1 MRSLSKRQ
9 NQGGETEHLEQEI
22 QHRPQNF
29 CSQAKN
35 HFSDY
40 VHKPGLLG
48 EETQMGRF
56 ILFSSAST
64 SLYIFK
70 ESDKWS
76 LTCQRSYNN
85 LRLEKLQTKSF
96 HWIRAFGFVR
106 EWGCKTNRISAS
118 LESQGA
124 KQGVRGLLIFLS
136 IYIYAVM
143 NFSRRKTVFE
153 KFVFL

>member
-1 MRSLSKRQ
+1 MINLEIRSLSKRQ

-64 SLYIFK
+64 SI
-70 ESDKWS
+70 SNIWC
-76 LTCQRSYNN
+76 LTCQRSNDN
-85 LRLEKLQTKSF
+85 LRLENF
-96 HWIRAFGFVR
+96 
-106 EWGCKTNRISAS
+106 
-118 LESQGA
+118 
-124 KQGVRGLLIFLS
+124 KQNLFI
-136 IYIYAVM
+136 
-143 NFSRRKTVFE
+143 
-153 KFVFL
+153 

>member
-1 MRSLSKRQ
+1 MEAGRINLEMRSLSKRQ

-56 ILFSSAST
+56 ILFSSALST
-64 SLYIFK
+64 LHILK
-70 ESDKWS
+70 ESDIWS

-85 LRLEKLQTKSF
+85 
-96 HWIRAFGFVR
+96 
-106 EWGCKTNRISAS
+106 
-118 LESQGA
+118 
-124 KQGVRGLLIFLS
+124 
-136 IYIYAVM
+136 
-143 NFSRRKTVFE
+143 
-153 KFVFL
+153 

>member
-1 MRSLSKRQ
+1 MKWNLKRKRNRAFGEKRSSPD
-9 NQGGETEHLEQEI
+9 LEQEI
-22 QHRPQNF
+22 QNWPQNF
-29 CSQAKN
+29 GFRGKN
-35 HFSDY
+35 QFSNY
-40 VHKPGLLG
+40 VHQAGLLG
-48 EETQMGRF
+48 GETQMGRF
-56 ILFSSAST
+56 ILFSSTST

-106 EWGCKTNRISAS
+106 EGGCKTNQISAS

-124 KQGVRGLLIFLS
+124 KWGVRGLLIFIS
-136 IYIYAVM
+136 SAYICSHV
-143 NFSRRKTVFE
+143 
-153 KFVFL
+153 L